1 MGRYGGET
9 GTMGIAN
16 DIDQFYANPNY
27 PTLLLPSENLF
38 LYALVV
44 AFRPRLV
51 LEIGTWRGGSANVIV
66 KALDE
71 VARLVPLVARWQTE
85 LGGEGE
91 IRQVESDTAESRLVC
106 VDPNP
111 NLQIDWSAI
120 AHRATLVQ
128 APSPAALPE
137 AHDRA
142 GGNFDLC
149 FIDGGH
155 HYLQVLADTF
165 GVLPYMAPGS
175 LLLYHDAFYPE
186 VKRAVDEAVATA
198 VGLTDCGIVGRFK
211 LFDYK
216 GAVGPKDVAWDGLRL
231 VRVGRNP
238 GSDPGGGWS
247 LH

>member
-1 MGRYGGET
+1 MS
-9 GTMGIAN
+9 IAN
-16 DIDQFYANPNY
+16 DINQFYANPDY
-27 PTLLLPSENLF
+27 PTLLLPSENLL

-51 LEIGTWRGGSANVIV
+51 LEIGTWRGASANVIV

-71 VARLVPLVARWQTE
+71 VTRLVPLVARWQKE

-91 IRQVESDTAESRLVC
+91 IGLAESDEVEGRLIC

-111 NLQIDWSAI
+111 DIQIDWSAI
-120 AHRATLVQ
+120 AHRATLVR

-137 AHDRA
+137 AYGRA

-155 HYLQVLADTF
+155 HYQQVLADTT

-175 LLLYHDAFYPE
+175 FLLYHDAYYPE
-186 VKRAVDEAVATA
+186 VRRAIDDAVATTER
-198 VGLTDCGIVGRFK
+198 LTDCGIVGRFK
-211 LFDYK
+211 LIDYK
-216 GAVGPKDVAWDGLRL
+216 GAVGPKDVAWDGRL
-231 VRVGRNP
+231 VRVCRNS
-238 GSDPGGGWS
+238 GSVPGGG
-247 LH
+247 